1 MTKTAVM
8 QSDFN
13 ITGEIGGVK
22 YKYIKIPWVEHLE
35 IYKYYHDSQSAER
48 INERGGFGVRE
59 AAYMGYNPLVIWV
72 IYDYSEKDS
81 DWTKV
86 ALLFD
91 KDSDF
96 RSYRYRVLT
105 EEEYKSLDIFEKIK
119 DTYDN

>member
-1 MTKTAVM
+1 MVRTARM

-22 YKYIKIPWVEHLE
+22 YQYIKIPWVEHLE
-35 IYKYYHDSQSAER
+35 IYKYYHDSSQSAER

-59 AAYMGYNPLVIWV
+59 AAYMGYNPLVFWC

-81 DWTKV
+81 DWIKV
-86 ALLFD
+86 AIKFD
-91 KDSDF
+91 KEDH
-96 RSYRYRVLT
+96 SYQYRILT

-119 DTYDN
+119 DTYDI